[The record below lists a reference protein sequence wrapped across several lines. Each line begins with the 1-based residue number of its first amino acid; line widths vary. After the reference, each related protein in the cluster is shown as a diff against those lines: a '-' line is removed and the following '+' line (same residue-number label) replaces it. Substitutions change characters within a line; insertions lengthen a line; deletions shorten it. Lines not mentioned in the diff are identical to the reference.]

1 MFIGTPCRKTLVDKV
16 GLGKKKHFKK
26 IKRKIQLLEKNGEK
40 VAVGKGK
47 QKKDVA
53 WKKKHREKEVVKKR
67 EMENK
72 KNKV

>member
-1 MFIGTPCRKTLVDKV
+1 M
-16 GLGKKKHFKK
+16 
-26 IKRKIQLLEKNGEK
+26 LEKNGEK